1 MCSLENVII
10 MRRRDVFDT
19 HARKED
25 LSTGRTRVSL
35 CLLSFHC
42 FMSLS
47 VQVLYAKKGTHLL
60 GFLEFLFWC
69 IIHFSSSEFTFRF
82 IWKFV
87 WYII

>member
-10 MRRRDVFDT
+10 MRQRDVFDT

-35 CLLSFHC
+35 CLISFHC

-47 VQVLYAKKGTHLL
+47 VQVLYAKKGDTPPWVFRIS
-60 GFLEFLFWC
+60 FLVYNSL
-69 IIHFSSSEFTFRF
+69 
-82 IWKFV
+82 
-87 WYII
+87 

>member
-35 CLLSFHC
+35 CLFK
-42 FMSLS
+42 FSLFYELKS
-47 VQVLYAKKGTHLL
+47 YMQKKGHT
-60 GFLEFLFWC
+60 
-69 IIHFSSSEFTFRF
+69 S
-82 IWKFV
+82 
-87 WYII
+87 

>member
-25 LSTGRTRVSL
+25 LSTGRTRRVSL

-42 FMSLS
+42 FMSTSLVCKKRTLLRFSDTAAIQQLS
-47 VQVLYAKKGTHLL
+47 
-60 GFLEFLFWC
+60 
-69 IIHFSSSEFTFRF
+69 
-82 IWKFV
+82 
-87 WYII
+87 